1 MSFSLCVVAVYAE
14 FVFLALF
21 ISEGL
26 LKMYGLGLQLY
37 FHSSFNKF
45 DCVVSSYQ
53 QYCVVR
59 CSPRCCISFNSVVYE
74 IVHIYRPLAK
84 EVMQSPPSVRTSVCL
99 ALSSELTNVDLELL
113 RVS

>member
-1 MSFSLCVVAVYAE
+1 VYISIVFVAVYAE

-45 DCVVSSYQ
+45 DCVVSTGHFFYLSRILNLPKFYQ
-53 QYCVVR
+53 F
-59 CSPRCCISFNSVVYE
+59 SE
-74 IVHIYRPLAK
+74 IVFK
-84 EVMQSPPSVRTSVCL
+84 
-99 ALSSELTNVDLELL
+99 N
-113 RVS
+113 

>member
-1 MSFSLCVVAVYAE
+1 MTSDIYIYLFIYVQFLIVVVAVYAE

-45 DCVVSSYQ
+45 DCVVSRS
-53 QYCVVR
+53 
-59 CSPRCCISFNSVVYE
+59 
-74 IVHIYRPLAK
+74 
-84 EVMQSPPSVRTSVCL
+84 T
-99 ALSSELTNVDLELL
+99 ALT
-113 RVS
+113 

>member
-1 MSFSLCVVAVYAE
+1 MTLRFLRLCAVFGCVVFVAVYAE

-45 DCVVSSYQ
+45 DCVVS
-53 QYCVVR
+53 
-59 CSPRCCISFNSVVYE
+59 I
-74 IVHIYRPLAK
+74 
-84 EVMQSPPSVRTSVCL
+84 
-99 ALSSELTNVDLELL
+99 LTTL
-113 RVS
+113 

>member
-1 MSFSLCVVAVYAE
+1 MNVTCVTFVPSLLNMQFSFFVVVVAVYAE

-45 DCVVSSYQ
+45 DCVVSMNL
-53 QYCVVR
+53 CLTLV
-59 CSPRCCISFNSVVYE
+59 
-74 IVHIYRPLAK
+74 
-84 EVMQSPPSVRTSVCL
+84 QS
-99 ALSSELTNVDLELL
+99 
-113 RVS
+113 

>member
-1 MSFSLCVVAVYAE
+1 MRSALDQGLTVLVLFLLCAVAVYAE

-45 DCVVSSYQ
+45 DCVVS
-53 QYCVVR
+53 
-59 CSPRCCISFNSVVYE
+59 
-74 IVHIYRPLAK
+74 
-84 EVMQSPPSVRTSVCL
+84 VCL
-99 ALSSELTNVDLELL
+99 HVASRPTSLHWLKLCGFRKLLVNCALKE
-113 RVS
+113 